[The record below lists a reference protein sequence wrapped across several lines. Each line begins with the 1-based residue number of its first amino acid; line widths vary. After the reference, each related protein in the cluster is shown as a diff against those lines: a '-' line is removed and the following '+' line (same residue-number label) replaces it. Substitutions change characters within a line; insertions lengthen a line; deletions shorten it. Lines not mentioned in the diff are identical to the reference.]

1 MGKSTFGTLNWAD
14 FGKGL
19 VMAVLAAV
27 FATALSL
34 LQAGTLFDK
43 ASLTLIGGAALTAF
57 LGYITKNLFTNSQG
71 ELLKTEKSP
80 KVLAMKYSGN
90 MAKVL
95 LFGIILSGIGLTA
108 GAQLNTKHLF
118 GNITQNDVVS
128 VSSLK
133 SVSAPN
139 YTLSYFLRI
148 TAAESAYE
156 IPLFKGGGGQF
167 FSATGLGLSVA
178 AYDLSAVEKFSANF
192 ILFVP
197 NTDSQI
203 NGVSTALTIGV
214 PIPKLNLPNIN
225 VGIRE
230 DWKAKVTYLQTSI
243 TLEF

>member
-1 MGKSTFGTLNWAD
+1 MK
-14 FGKGL
+14 K
-19 VMAVLAAV
+19 
-27 FATALSL
+27 LS
-34 LQAGTLFDK
+34 
-43 ASLTLIGGAALTAF
+43 
-57 LGYITKNLFTNSQG
+57 
-71 ELLKTEKSP
+71 
-80 KVLAMKYSGN
+80 
-90 MAKVL
+90 
-95 LFGIILSGIGLTA
+95 IILFLAILTITVN
-108 GAQLNTKHLF
+108 AQLNTKHLF
-118 GNITQNDVVS
+118 GNITQTDVMTVNS
-128 VSSLK
+128 IK

-139 YTLSYFLRI
+139 YTLQYFLRF

-197 NTDSQI
+197 NTDASI